1 MKKQAKEK
9 DNATIKKRTVLT
21 ARYVTQV
28 AVMAGLL
35 TALKF
40 ALSFLPNVEVITL
53 LIAVFSTV
61 WGIKYSLPATLIFCT
76 VEMAIY
82 GIGSWVPLY
91 FVYWPLLAV
100 IFHFAL
106 RGKKTPVAMGIAVGV
121 GALMTAFFGVLSA
134 SIETLF
140 VVGAVAPEMLGTY
153 FVSYYVKGLWYYIIH
168 FASVVISIL
177 ALYIPLVKI
186 SEKIVKGIHHTP
198 DLANVESSEDG
209 EESKIDEIGNEFDEM
224 AGENL
229 VTADEELSVEV
240 DTISCQQDN
249 CNLNDVE
256 N

>member
-28 AVMAGLL
+28 AVMAGLI

-61 WGIKYSLPATLIFCT
+61 WGLKYSLPATMVFCT

-91 FVYWPLLAV
+91 FLYWPLLAV

-106 RGKKTPVAMGIAVGV
+106 RGKKAPVAMGISVSIGLV
-121 GALMTAFFGVLSA
+121 MTILFGVLSA
-134 SIETLF
+134 CTDTLF
-140 VVGAVAPEMLGTY
+140 VLGAVSKDMLGTY
-153 FVSYYVKGLWYYIIH
+153 FVSYYLKGLWFDIVH
-168 FASVVISIL
+168 VVSVVISL
-177 ALYIPLVKI
+177 LVLYIPLVKI
-186 SEKIVKGIHHTP
+186 CEKIVKGIHHTS
-198 DLANVESSEDG
+198 DLADVESGEYG

-229 VTADEELSVEV
+229 VTTDEELSVEV